1 MGTTNQ
7 FTDRERAVI
16 DHLLQARTNKQIALA
31 LRVSVRTVEYHLGRI
46 YSKLG
51 VASRAEAIVRLAE
64 THRWESTVAPAAAI
78 PQDTPSPSLARRI
91 SMRTIAYIAT
101 FSLTSLLLLFLLTDG
116 FSRLTEPLP
125 DATTTPLPAPQE
137 QTPPLPTETS
147 RPEALPPQEFL
158 SPPQSLNS
166 SSGVTVEISH
176 LVFGPNCLGL
186 QVLATGVPAPTDV
199 PLEDTTLS
207 PFTAVDFYDPSSA
220 LSPFTALDFYDPSS
234 TTPLTLRHLGGGGGG
249 APALD
254 GTMLMGKEA
263 VYDFNPPSIEGPIP
277 MTVVLTVDE
286 ALGFDAPLV
295 FHLQAHPT
303 VSETCG
309 LPGPLSP

>member
-7 FTDRERAVI
+7 FTDRQRAVI
-16 DHLLQARTNKQIALA
+16 GHLLQARTNKQIALA

-51 VASRAEAIVRLAE
+51 VASRAEAIVRLGE
-64 THRWESTVAPAAAI
+64 THRWESTVASAPAI
-78 PQDTPSPSLARRI
+78 PQDTPSPRSARRI
-91 SMRTIAYIAT
+91 SMRTIAYIAA

-125 DATTTPLPAPQE
+125 DAATTPLPTPQE
-137 QTPPLPTETS
+137 QTRPLPTDTS
-147 RPEALPPQEFL
+147 APEALPPEEFL
-158 SPPQSLNS
+158 SPPQSLTS
-166 SSGVTVEISH
+166 SNGVTVEVTH

-199 PLEDTTLS
+199 PFGERIEDATLS
-207 PFTAVDFYDPSSA
+207 PFTAVDFYDPS
-220 LSPFTALDFYDPSS
+220 T

-249 APALD
+249 SPAVD
-254 GTMLMGKEA
+254 GTMFVGKEA

-277 MTVVLTVDE
+277 MTVVLTTDD

-295 FHLQAHPT
+295 FHLRAHST
-303 VSETCG
+303 ESETCG
-309 LPGPLSP
+309 LQGSLSP